1 MFSTRMNAGCNL
13 ICTALHHTFNRLF
26 EEHVPAGTQPFID
39 HVTCQVD
46 NCGSENKNHI
56 LIGYLGS
63 LVGRRIIGSVS
74 VQSCLWVIPILRS
87 IRRFPGEIR
96 VPWCVRR
103 KKVCS
108 FVLSLIPS
116 ILYTVSSLNVHHLR
130 HDQSTFHLAPVLLKH
145 IPGICVSPRFVGT
158 AFCTQNIHVWC
169 SLSLSAPCPFQPSSS
184 YLHRLF
190 VTSIVGPVQ

>member
-46 NCGSENKNHI
+46 NCGSETRI
-56 LIGYLGS
+56 TSSSATSGPL
-63 LVGRRIIGSVS
+63 LVVESS
-74 VQSCLWVIPILRS
+74 AASPFSSCLWVIPILRS

-130 HDQSTFHLAPVLLKH
+130 HDQSTFHLAPCCSNTYLVYAYPPDLLALLSVRKIYMSGVPCH
-145 IPGICVSPRFVGT
+145 
-158 AFCTQNIHVWC
+158 
-169 SLSLSAPCPFQPSSS
+169 SLRRVPSNLPLFTCIVCLS
-184 YLHRLF
+184 HR
-190 VTSIVGPVQ
+190 